1 MYSKRIRGPGLAL
14 RLTLWYG
21 GVFSLTSALAF
32 GFVFTL
38 VVSATEENT
47 DQGLLEDAAELTALW
62 RSLGQEGLESGI
74 REEVRGEGA
83 DKVFFRLWDGAGRLL
98 LSSDMTFW
106 SGLDALPEI
115 PDGLAHAGDS
125 RFTTIRL
132 PGREHPVRSIHL
144 RMSAERILQTAQSL
158 ESDDELVDAAVSG
171 FLAALVAVLASGIP
185 IGWFLAR
192 RALAG
197 VEEVTR
203 AAAEIAGGALERR
216 VSVRSRGDELD
227 RLAETFNHMLDRI
240 QQLIVGMREM
250 TDNLAHD
257 LRSPLARIRTAVEV
271 AVTGDTSLAQ
281 WQMTAGGVIEECD
294 RLLETINTTL
304 DITEAQ
310 SGAIRLDLAELNLA
324 QTVEDA
330 CELYQAAAEDRHI
343 TLQMDLTAP
352 CLIRADRQRL
362 QRVIANLLDN
372 ALKYTPQG
380 GWVTVAMAEEG
391 RWVRLSFTD
400 SGVGIAA
407 TDLPRIFDRYFRC
420 DDSRG
425 AGGNG
430 LGLSL
435 ARAFVRAHGGDIE
448 VASEPGKGSRFVVSL
463 PKMPLSSG

>member
-1 MYSKRIRGPGLAL
+1 MCSRRTRGPGLAL

-32 GFVFTL
+32 GLLLAL
-38 VVSATEENT
+38 VVSAIEENT
-47 DQGLLEDAAELTALW
+47 DQGLREDAAELTALW

-98 LSSDMTFW
+98 LSSDMSFW
-106 SGLDALPEI
+106 PGLDALPEI
-115 PDGLAHAGDS
+115 PDGLANIGDS
-125 RFTTIRL
+125 RLTTLRL
-132 PGREHPVRSIHL
+132 PGWEHPARSIHL
-144 RMSAERILQTAQSL
+144 RMSAERILQIAQSL

-216 VSVRSRGDELD
+216 VSVQSRGDELA

-271 AVTGDTSLAQ
+271 AVTGDTSPTQ
-281 WQMTAGGVIEECD
+281 WQLTAGSVIEECD

-310 SGAIRLDLAELNLA
+310 SGAIRLDLAELDLA
-324 QTVEDA
+324 QIVDDA
-330 CELYQAAAEDRHI
+330 CELYQAAAEDRRI
-343 TLQMDLTAP
+343 TLKADLAAP
-352 CLIRADRQRL
+352 CPMRADRQRL

-372 ALKYTPQG
+372 ALKYTLQG
-380 GWVTVAMAEEG
+380 GWVTVALMEESQ
-391 RWVRLSFTD
+391 WVRLSFTD

-407 TDLPRIFDRYFRC
+407 DDLPRIFDRYFRC

-435 ARAFVRAHGGDIE
+435 ARAFVRAHGGDIDA
-448 VASEPGKGSRFVVSL
+448 ASEPGKGSRFVVSL
-463 PKMPLSSG
+463 PKVPISSG